1 VPDSRWNVS
10 VKCSDYDS
18 LTSISRIAGSPDLEY
33 MLRLNQLIINFVKD
47 THREEYVYV
56 CLFVCLSVC
65 VFISNML
72 YCEICTPQKT
82 LRNRNKNVP
91 VY

>member
-1 VPDSRWNVS
+1 MSESRWNVA

-47 THREEYVYV
+47 NHREEYV
-56 CLFVCLSVC
+56 CLTFECCHAVEPLLTNSEVR
-65 VFISNML
+65 
-72 YCEICTPQKT
+72 TW
-82 LRNRNKNVP
+82 
-91 VY
+91 

>member
-1 VPDSRWNVS
+1 MFGIVLSGVKRVASSDNRWNVS

-47 THREEYVYV
+47 THREEYVYIR
-56 CLFVCLSVC
+56 LFVCVC
-65 VFISNML
+65 VFIYL
-72 YCEICTPQKT
+72 CAI
-82 LRNRNKNVP
+82 
-91 VY
+91 